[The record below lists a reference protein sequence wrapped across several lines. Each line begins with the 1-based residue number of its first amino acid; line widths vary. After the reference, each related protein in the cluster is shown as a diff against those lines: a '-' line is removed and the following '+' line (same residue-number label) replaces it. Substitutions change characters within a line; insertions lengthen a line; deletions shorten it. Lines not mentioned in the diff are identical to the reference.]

1 MKAQYCILSISEMIP
16 LFGIFF
22 FLKTCFI
29 PLSVLP
35 SVFFTLYPVF
45 ILFSTLKQTFNTI
58 YNDYFADVET
68 WKLLFLHL
76 SSRWYTIFEIWTFI
90 IQNNRTLI
98 FMVSENASAK
108 TDTLKFSTLKLKC
121 LCLIE
126 IHLFLIQFSWQPDS
140 RWWFRHAPSI

>member
-1 MKAQYCILSISEMIP
+1 MYYSFHKWNNPTFRDL
-16 LFGIFF
+16 FF
-22 FLKTCFI
+22 FLR
-29 PLSVLP
+29 LVLFLYLCCLLF
-35 SVFFTLYPVF
+35 FFTLYPVF
-45 ILFSTLKQTFNTI
+45 ILFSTLKQTFDTI

-76 SSRWYTIFEIWTFI
+76 SSKWYSIFEIWTFI

-126 IHLFLIQFSWQPDS
+126 SHLFLIQFSWQPHS
-140 RWWFRHAPSI
+140 RWWCRHVPSI